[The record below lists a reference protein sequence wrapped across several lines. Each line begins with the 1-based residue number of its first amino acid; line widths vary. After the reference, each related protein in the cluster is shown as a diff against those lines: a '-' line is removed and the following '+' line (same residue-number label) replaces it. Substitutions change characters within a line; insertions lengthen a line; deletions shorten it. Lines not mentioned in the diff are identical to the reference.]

1 MTADERYTFG
11 PYLLD
16 VPTRALLRDGESLA
30 LTSKVFDTLLAL
42 VRNRDRVVAKE
53 ELLQLVWPDAFV
65 SEDSLTQSVSV
76 LRRVLGDRSGQPQFI
91 ATVPRRGYRF
101 VAAVEPI
108 LGADETT
115 ETLPAVIE
123 NLIETTA
130 TPVNV
135 QLEEPPRL
143 SPPSTMSA
151 RPFRRRWPL
160 RLRSGQAAAAVVML
174 AIAATIVLTVRTG
187 TTVPRG
193 VVPTGSIRFILDPP
207 QDNALASGAA
217 LSPDGRYLTFVA
229 REQGSGRPK
238 LWVRSL
244 ESPDLHVLP
253 GTEGAFRP
261 FWAPTSDAIGFFA
274 GGRLKHIRVDGTALQ
289 MLASVGS
296 RPSGGSWSSRGVIVF
311 ADRQSQIFAIP
322 ATGGDPK
329 PLTTLDQNEQQVAH
343 QTPSFLPDGNHFLY
357 FAAGTTAERSATYVG
372 ALDST
377 ERVRLLDG
385 TASSAIYAPPGYVLF
400 VRDGVLMAQ
409 RFDTSRLRLTGAPVS
424 LAQSAAQPPDVRV
437 GVISAST
444 TGLLTFGGDA
454 PSARLVWVARD
465 GRQLNAIDAPVPLHN
480 PTMSPDQRYIAADAS
495 INGPRSGIWLIDIAR
510 GAPVRFSDGIMPS
523 WGPRGSQ
530 LSYTVPRGAGYA
542 DIMTRSITGPTA
554 GDTTLVAGP
563 QPKIPGNWA
572 PDGQLVFATTSPQ
585 FRLDLWRLP
594 AGSRTAVPYL
604 QTPFNELH
612 GQVSPDG
619 RWIAYT
625 SDESGN
631 WEVYLQTFPTPGGK
645 RVVSIGGGGEPLWR
659 KDGREL
665 YYLASDGTLMAV
677 DITNGPSLQV
687 GRPRALF
694 RAPITADLLTYR
706 NQYAAD
712 ADGQRFL
719 FDSPGEREPI
729 NVVVNW
735 NALAN
740 P

>member
-1 MTADERYTFG
+1 MTSDERYTFG

-16 VPTRALLRDGESLA
+16 VPSRALLRDGESLA

-42 VRNRDRVVAKE
+42 VRNRDRVVSKE
-53 ELLQLVWPDAFV
+53 ELLQQVWPDAFV

-76 LRRVLGDRSGQPQFI
+76 LRRTLGDRSGQPQFI

-101 VAAVEPI
+101 VAAAEPVVTS
-108 LGADETT
+108 DEPM
-115 ETLPAVIE
+115 ETRPAIVDTPAETIAIQQEERSRRLP
-123 NLIETTA
+123 
-130 TPVNV
+130 PVTIS
-135 QLEEPPRL
+135 R
-143 SPPSTMSA
+143 
-151 RPFRRRWPL
+151 RPFQRRW
-160 RLRSGQAAAAVVML
+160 AAAAGVVV
-174 AIAATIVLTVRTG
+174 AVAATIVLTVRTG

-207 QDNALASGAA
+207 KDSALASGAA

-244 ESPDLHVLP
+244 ESPDLRALP

-261 FWAPTSDAIGFFA
+261 FWAPTSDAVGFFA
-274 GGRLKHIRVDGTALQ
+274 GGRLKHIRVDGSALQ
-289 MLASVGS
+289 TLASVGS

-311 ADRQSQIFAIP
+311 SDRQSQLFAIP

-357 FAAGTTAERSATYVG
+357 YAAGTSAERSATYIG
-372 ALDST
+372 ALDSND
-377 ERVRLLDG
+377 RVRLLDG
-385 TASSAIYAPPGYVLF
+385 SASSAIYAPPGYVLF

-409 RFDTSRLRLTGAPVS
+409 RFDTTRLRLTGAPVS
-424 LAQSAAQPPDVRV
+424 LAQSAAQPPDTRV

-454 PSARLVWVARD
+454 PSSRLMWVARD

-510 GAPVRFSDGIMPS
+510 GAPVRFSDGILPS
-523 WGPRGSQ
+523 WGPHGSQ
-530 LSYTVPRGAGYA
+530 LSFTLPRGAGYA
-542 DIMTRSITGPTA
+542 DIMGRSITGPAA

-572 PDGQLVFATTSPQ
+572 PDGQMIFTTTSPQ

-594 AGSRTAVPYL
+594 AGARTPVPYL

-665 YYLASDGTLMAV
+665 YYLATDGTLMAV
-677 DITNGPSLQV
+677 DVLNGASLQV
-687 GRPRALF
+687 GRPKALF
-694 RAPITADLLTYR
+694 RAPITADILTYR
-706 NQYAAD
+706 NQYAVD

-735 NALAN
+735 NALIN

>member
-1 MTADERYTFG
+1 MTLDERYTFG

-16 VPTRALLRDGESLA
+16 VPSRVLLRDGESLA
-30 LTSKVFDTLLAL
+30 LTAKVFDTLLAL
-42 VRNRDRVVAKE
+42 VRNRDRVVSKE
-53 ELLQLVWPDAFV
+53 ELLQQVWPDAFV

-76 LRRVLGDRSGQPQFI
+76 LRRTLGDRSGQPQFI

-101 VAAVEPI
+101 VAAVEQVVTSDD
-108 LGADETT
+108 ASETRPGIVDT
-115 ETLPAVIE
+115 PAETIAIH
-123 NLIETTA
+123 
-130 TPVNV
+130 
-135 QLEEPPRL
+135 QEEPSRRL
-143 SPPSTMSA
+143 PPVTIGR
-151 RPFRRRWPL
+151 RPFQRRW
-160 RLRSGQAAAAVVML
+160 AAAAGVVL
-174 AIAATIVLTVRTG
+174 AVAATIGLTVRTG

-207 QDNALASGAA
+207 KDYALASGAA

-244 ESPDLHVLP
+244 ESPDLRVLP

-261 FWAPTSDAIGFFA
+261 FWAPTSDAVGFFA
-274 GGRLKHIRVDGTALQ
+274 GGRLKHIRVDGSALQ
-289 MLASVGS
+289 TLASVGS

-311 ADRQSQIFAIP
+311 SDRQSQLFAIP

-329 PLTTLDQNEQQVAH
+329 PLTTLNQNEQQVAH

-357 FAAGTTAERSATYVG
+357 YAAGTSAERSATYIG
-372 ALDST
+372 ALDSND
-377 ERVRLLDG
+377 RVRLLDG
-385 TASSAIYAPPGYVLF
+385 SASSAIYAPPGYVLF

-409 RFDTSRLRLTGAPVS
+409 RFDTTRLRLTGAPVS
-424 LAQSAAQPPDVRV
+424 LAQSAAQPPDTRV

-454 PSARLVWVARD
+454 PSSRLMWIARD
-465 GRQLNAIDAPVPLHN
+465 GRQLTAIDAPVPLHN
-480 PTMSPDQRYIAADAS
+480 PTISPDQRYVAADAS

-510 GAPVRFSDGIMPS
+510 GAPVRFSDGILPS
-523 WGPRGSQ
+523 WGPHSSQ
-530 LSYTVPRGAGYA
+530 LSFTLPRGAGYA
-542 DIMTRSITGPTA
+542 DIMGRSITGPA
-554 GDTTLVAGP
+554 ADDTTLVAGP

-572 PDGQLVFATTSPQ
+572 PDGQMVFATTSPQ

-594 AGSRTAVPYL
+594 AGARTPVPYL

-665 YYLASDGTLMAV
+665 YYLATDGMLMAV
-677 DITNGPSLQV
+677 DVTNGTLLQV
-687 GRPRALF
+687 GRPKPLF
-694 RAPITADLLTYR
+694 RAPITADILTYR
-706 NQYAAD
+706 NQYAVD

-735 NALAN
+735 NALIN